1 MKTESSILTTS
12 VALTGAAIGIMAM
25 FIINVAIGSVPIP
38 IGEAIRLVLG
48 QEASNT
54 EMSEIWSNIIFK
66 TRIPQAVTAII
77 AGAGLS
83 VAGLEMQTV
92 FRNPLAGPS
101 VLGVSNGAS
110 LGVALLI
117 LLSGAIGGKAMS
129 SFGLYGNVAMTVAA
143 AVGAIAV
150 MGIIAIVAR
159 SVKGNV
165 TLLIVGVMIGYIANA
180 IIGVLKYFSPPE
192 DIHAYTIWGLGSFA
206 SVSAS
211 QIGLFA
217 GIMVVLLALSMLLI
231 KSLNM
236 LLLGENYAQNLGLD
250 VERAKVLIILSSG
263 CLVAICTAFCGPIS
277 FLGLAVPHL
286 ARGLF
291 RTSDHR
297 VIMPAS
303 LLTGALLALVCN
315 LIARMPGAEGALPV
329 NSVTSLIGAP
339 VVIWVIFSN
348 RRRGGS

>member
-1 MKTESSILTTS
+1 MNREHSILSSTAVMVMTF
-12 VALTGAAIGIMAM
+12 IGIIVMFVINIAM
-25 FIINVAIGSVPIP
+25 GSVPIP
-38 IGEAIRLVLG
+38 VEEAIRIVIG
-48 QEASNT
+48 QPTQDT
-54 EMSEIWSNIIFK
+54 EMSEIWSSIIFK
-66 TRIPQAVTAII
+66 TRIPQAMTAII

-129 SFGLYGNVAMTVAA
+129 SLGLYGNVAITVAA
-143 AVGAIAV
+143 AIGAITV
-150 MGIIAIVAR
+150 MGVIAMVAR
-159 SVKGNV
+159 AVKGNV

-180 IIGVLKYFSPPE
+180 IISILKYFSPPE

-217 GIMVVLLALSMLLI
+217 GIMVVLLAAAMFLV
-231 KSLNM
+231 KPLNM
-236 LLLGENYAQNLGLD
+236 LLLGENYAQNLGLN
-250 VERAKVLIILSSG
+250 VAQAKVCIILSSG
-263 CLVAICTAFCGPIS
+263 FLVAICTAFCGPIS

-291 RTSDHR
+291 RTADHR
-297 VIMPAS
+297 IIMPAS
-303 LLTGALLALVCN
+303 LLTGALLALACN
-315 LIARMPGAEGALPV
+315 LIARIPGAEGALPV

-348 RRRGGS
+348 RRR

>member
-1 MKTESSILTTS
+1 MNREHSILSSTAVMVMTF
-12 VALTGAAIGIMAM
+12 IGIIVMFVINIAM
-25 FIINVAIGSVPIP
+25 GSVPIP
-38 IGEAIRLVLG
+38 VEEAIRIVIG
-48 QEASNT
+48 QPTQDT
-54 EMSEIWSNIIFK
+54 EMSEIWSSIIFK
-66 TRIPQAVTAII
+66 TRIPQAMTAII

-129 SFGLYGNVAMTVAA
+129 SLGLYGNVAITVAA
-143 AVGAIAV
+143 AIGAITV
-150 MGIIAIVAR
+150 MGVIAMVAR
-159 SVKGNV
+159 AVKGNV

-180 IIGVLKYFSPPE
+180 IISILKYFSPPE

-211 QIGLFA
+211 QIWLFA
-217 GIMVVLLALSMLLI
+217 GIMVVLLAAAMFLV
-231 KSLNM
+231 KPLNM
-236 LLLGENYAQNLGLD
+236 LLLGENYAQNLGLN
-250 VERAKVLIILSSG
+250 VTQAKVCIILSSG
-263 CLVAICTAFCGPIS
+263 FLVAICTAFCGPIS

-286 ARGLF
+286 ARGMF
-291 RTSDHR
+291 RTADHR
-297 VIMPAS
+297 IIMPAS
-303 LLTGALLALVCN
+303 LLTGALLALACN
-315 LIARMPGAEGALPV
+315 LIARIPGAEGALPV

-348 RRRGGS
+348 RRR

>member
-1 MKTESSILTTS
+1 MNREHSILSSTAVMVMTF
-12 VALTGAAIGIMAM
+12 IGIIVMFVINIAM
-25 FIINVAIGSVPIP
+25 GSVPIP
-38 IGEAIRLVLG
+38 VEEAIRIVIG
-48 QEASNT
+48 QPTQDT
-54 EMSEIWSNIIFK
+54 EMSEIWSSIIFK
-66 TRIPQAVTAII
+66 TRIPQAMTAII

-129 SFGLYGNVAMTVAA
+129 SLGLYGNVAITVAA
-143 AVGAIAV
+143 AIGAITV
-150 MGIIAIVAR
+150 MGVIAIVAR
-159 SVKGNV
+159 AVKGNV

-180 IIGVLKYFSPPE
+180 IISILKYFSPPE

-217 GIMVVLLALSMLLI
+217 GIMVVLLAAAMFLV
-231 KSLNM
+231 KPLNM
-236 LLLGENYAQNLGLD
+236 LLLGENYAQNLGLN
-250 VERAKVLIILSSG
+250 VAQAKVCIILSSG
-263 CLVAICTAFCGPIS
+263 FLVAICTAFCGPIS

-291 RTSDHR
+291 RTADHR
-297 VIMPAS
+297 IIMPAS
-303 LLTGALLALVCN
+303 LLTGALLALACN
-315 LIARMPGAEGALPV
+315 LIARIPGAEGALPV

-348 RRRGGS
+348 RRR

>member
-1 MKTESSILTTS
+1 MNREHSILSSTAVMVMTF
-12 VALTGAAIGIMAM
+12 IGIIVMFVINIAM
-25 FIINVAIGSVPIP
+25 GSVPIP
-38 IGEAIRLVLG
+38 VEEAIRIVIG
-48 QEASNT
+48 QPTQDT
-54 EMSEIWSNIIFK
+54 EMSEIWSSIIFK
-66 TRIPQAVTAII
+66 TRIPQAMTAII

-129 SFGLYGNVAMTVAA
+129 SLGLYGNVAITVAA
-143 AVGAIAV
+143 AIGAITV
-150 MGIIAIVAR
+150 MGVIAMVAR
-159 SVKGNV
+159 AVKGNV

-180 IIGVLKYFSPPE
+180 IISILKYFSPPE

-206 SVSAS
+206 SVSSS

-217 GIMVVLLALSMLLI
+217 GIMVVLLVAAMFLV
-231 KSLNM
+231 KPLNM
-236 LLLGENYAQNLGLD
+236 LLLGENYAQNLGLN
-250 VERAKVLIILSSG
+250 VTQAKVCIILSSG
-263 CLVAICTAFCGPIS
+263 FLVAICTAFCGPIS

-291 RTSDHR
+291 RTADHR
-297 VIMPAS
+297 IIMPAS
-303 LLTGALLALVCN
+303 LLTGALLALACN
-315 LIARMPGAEGALPV
+315 LIARIPGAEGALPV

-348 RRRGGS
+348 RRR

>member
-1 MKTESSILTTS
+1 MNREHSILSSTAVMVMTF
-12 VALTGAAIGIMAM
+12 IGIIVMFVINIAM
-25 FIINVAIGSVPIP
+25 GSVPIP
-38 IGEAIRLVLG
+38 VEEAIRIVIG
-48 QEASNT
+48 QPTQDT
-54 EMSEIWSNIIFK
+54 EMSEIWSSIIFK
-66 TRIPQAVTAII
+66 TRIPQAMTAII

-129 SFGLYGNVAMTVAA
+129 SLGLYGNVAITVAA
-143 AVGAIAV
+143 AIGAITV
-150 MGIIAIVAR
+150 MGVIAMVAR
-159 SVKGNV
+159 AVKGNV

-180 IIGVLKYFSPPE
+180 IISILKYFSPPE

-217 GIMVVLLALSMLLI
+217 GIMVVLLAAAMFLV
-231 KSLNM
+231 KPLNM
-236 LLLGENYAQNLGLD
+236 LLLGENYAQNLGLN
-250 VERAKVLIILSSG
+250 VAQAKVCIILSSG
-263 CLVAICTAFCGPIS
+263 SLVAICTAFCGPIS

-291 RTSDHR
+291 RTADHR
-297 VIMPAS
+297 IIMPAS
-303 LLTGALLALVCN
+303 LLTGALLALACN
-315 LIARMPGAEGALPV
+315 LIARIPGAEGALPV

-348 RRRGGS
+348 RRR

>member
-1 MKTESSILTTS
+1 MNREHSILSSTAVMVMTF
-12 VALTGAAIGIMAM
+12 IGIIVMFVINIAM
-25 FIINVAIGSVPIP
+25 GSVPIP
-38 IGEAIRLVLG
+38 VEEAIRIVIG
-48 QEASNT
+48 QPTQNA
-54 EMSEIWSNIIFK
+54 EMSEIWSSIIFK
-66 TRIPQAVTAII
+66 TRIPQAMTAII

-129 SFGLYGNVAMTVAA
+129 SLGLYGNVAITVAA
-143 AVGAIAV
+143 AIGAITV
-150 MGIIAIVAR
+150 MGVIAMVAR
-159 SVKGNV
+159 AVKGNV

-180 IIGVLKYFSPPE
+180 IISILKYFSPPE

-217 GIMVVLLALSMLLI
+217 GIMVVLLAAAMFLV
-231 KSLNM
+231 KPLNM
-236 LLLGENYAQNLGLD
+236 LLLGENYAQNLGLN
-250 VERAKVLIILSSG
+250 VTQAKVCIILSSG
-263 CLVAICTAFCGPIS
+263 FLVAICTAFCGPIS
-277 FLGLAVPHL
+277 FIGLAVPHL

-291 RTSDHR
+291 RTADHR
-297 VIMPAS
+297 IIMPAS
-303 LLTGALLALVCN
+303 LLTGALLALACN
-315 LIARMPGAEGALPV
+315 LIARIPGAEGALPV

-348 RRRGGS
+348 RRR

>member
-1 MKTESSILTTS
+1 MNREHSILSSTAVMVTT
-12 VALTGAAIGIMAM
+12 LIGIIVMFVINIAM
-25 FIINVAIGSVPIP
+25 GSVPIP
-38 IGEAIRLVLG
+38 VEEAIRIVIG
-48 QEASNT
+48 QPTQDT
-54 EMSEIWSNIIFK
+54 EMSDIWSSIIFK
-66 TRIPQAVTAII
+66 TRIPQAMTAII

-129 SFGLYGNVAMTVAA
+129 SLGLYGNVAITVAA
-143 AVGAIAV
+143 AIGAITV
-150 MGIIAIVAR
+150 MGVIAMVAR
-159 SVKGNV
+159 AVKGNV

-180 IIGVLKYFSPPE
+180 IISILKYFSPPE

-217 GIMVVLLALSMLLI
+217 GIMVVLLAAAMFLV
-231 KSLNM
+231 KPLNM
-236 LLLGENYAQNLGLD
+236 LLLGENYAQNLGLN
-250 VERAKVLIILSSG
+250 VAQAKVCIILSSG
-263 CLVAICTAFCGPIS
+263 FLVAICTAFCGPIS

-291 RTSDHR
+291 RTADHR
-297 VIMPAS
+297 IIMPAS
-303 LLTGALLALVCN
+303 LLTGALLALACN
-315 LIARMPGAEGALPV
+315 LIARIPGAEGALPV

-348 RRRGGS
+348 RRR

>member
-1 MKTESSILTTS
+1 MNREHSILSSTAVMVMTF
-12 VALTGAAIGIMAM
+12 IGIIVMFVINIAM
-25 FIINVAIGSVPIP
+25 GSVPIP
-38 IGEAIRLVLG
+38 VEEAIRIVIG
-48 QEASNT
+48 QPTQNV
-54 EMSEIWSNIIFK
+54 EMSEIWSSIIFK
-66 TRIPQAVTAII
+66 TRIPQAMTAII

-129 SFGLYGNVAMTVAA
+129 SLDLYGNVAITVAA
-143 AVGAIAV
+143 AIGAITV
-150 MGIIAIVAR
+150 MGVIAMVAR
-159 SVKGNV
+159 AVKGNV

-180 IIGVLKYFSPPE
+180 IISILKYFSPPE

-217 GIMVVLLALSMLLI
+217 GIMVVLLAAAMFLV
-231 KSLNM
+231 KPLNM
-236 LLLGENYAQNLGLD
+236 LLLGENYAQNLGLN
-250 VERAKVLIILSSG
+250 VTQAKVCIILSSG
-263 CLVAICTAFCGPIS
+263 FLVAICTAFCGPIS

-291 RTSDHR
+291 RTADHR
-297 VIMPAS
+297 IIMPAS
-303 LLTGALLALVCN
+303 LLTGALLALACN
-315 LIARMPGAEGALPV
+315 LIARIPGAEGALPV

-348 RRRGGS
+348 RRR

>member
-1 MKTESSILTTS
+1 MNREHSILSSTAVMVMTF
-12 VALTGAAIGIMAM
+12 IGIIVMFVINIAM
-25 FIINVAIGSVPIP
+25 GSVPIP
-38 IGEAIRLVLG
+38 VEEAIRIVIG
-48 QEASNT
+48 QPTQDT
-54 EMSEIWSNIIFK
+54 EMGEIWSSIIFK
-66 TRIPQAVTAII
+66 TRIPQAMTAII

-129 SFGLYGNVAMTVAA
+129 SLGLYGNVAITVAA
-143 AVGAIAV
+143 AIGAITV
-150 MGIIAIVAR
+150 MGVIAMVAR
-159 SVKGNV
+159 AVKGNV

-180 IIGVLKYFSPPE
+180 IISILKYFSPPE

-206 SVSAS
+206 SVSSS
-211 QIGLFA
+211 QISLFA
-217 GIMVVLLALSMLLI
+217 SIMVVLLAAAMFLV
-231 KSLNM
+231 KPLNM
-236 LLLGENYAQNLGLD
+236 LLLGENYAQNLGLN
-250 VERAKVLIILSSG
+250 VTQAKVCIILSSG
-263 CLVAICTAFCGPIS
+263 FLVAICTAFCGPIS

-291 RTSDHR
+291 RTADHR
-297 VIMPAS
+297 IIMPAS
-303 LLTGALLALVCN
+303 LLTGALLALACN
-315 LIARMPGAEGALPV
+315 LIARIPGAEGALPV

-348 RRRGGS
+348 RRR

>member
-1 MKTESSILTTS
+1 MNREHSILSSTAVMVMTF
-12 VALTGAAIGIMAM
+12 IGIIVMFVINIAM
-25 FIINVAIGSVPIP
+25 GSVPIP
-38 IGEAIRLVLG
+38 VEEAIRIVIG
-48 QEASNT
+48 QPTQDT
-54 EMSEIWSNIIFK
+54 EMSEIWSSIIFK
-66 TRIPQAVTAII
+66 TRIPQAMTAII

-129 SFGLYGNVAMTVAA
+129 SLGLYGNVAITVAA
-143 AVGAIAV
+143 AIGAITV
-150 MGIIAIVAR
+150 MGVIAMVAR
-159 SVKGNV
+159 AVKGNV

-180 IIGVLKYFSPPE
+180 IISILKYFSPPE

-206 SVSAS
+206 SVSSS

-217 GIMVVLLALSMLLI
+217 GIMVVLLAAAMFLV
-231 KSLNM
+231 KPLNM
-236 LLLGENYAQNLGLD
+236 LLLGENYAQNLGLN
-250 VERAKVLIILSSG
+250 VTQAKVCIILSSG
-263 CLVAICTAFCGPIS
+263 FLVAICTAFCGPIS

-291 RTSDHR
+291 RTADHR
-297 VIMPAS
+297 IIMPAS
-303 LLTGALLALVCN
+303 LLTGALLALACN
-315 LIARMPGAEGALPV
+315 LIARIPGAEGALPV

-348 RRRGGS
+348 RRR

>member
-1 MKTESSILTTS
+1 MNREHSILSSTAVMVMT
-12 VALTGAAIGIMAM
+12 LIGIIVMFVINIAM
-25 FIINVAIGSVPIP
+25 GSVPIP
-38 IGEAIRLVLG
+38 VEEAIRIVIG
-48 QEASNT
+48 QPTQDT
-54 EMSEIWSNIIFK
+54 EMSEIWSSIIFK
-66 TRIPQAVTAII
+66 TRIPQAMTAII

-129 SFGLYGNVAMTVAA
+129 SLGLYGNVAITVAA
-143 AVGAIAV
+143 AIGAITV
-150 MGIIAIVAR
+150 MGVIAIVAR
-159 SVKGNV
+159 AVKGNV

-180 IIGVLKYFSPPE
+180 IISILKYFSPPE

-217 GIMVVLLALSMLLI
+217 GIMVVLLAAAMFLV
-231 KSLNM
+231 KPLNM
-236 LLLGENYAQNLGLD
+236 LLLGENYAQNLGLN
-250 VERAKVLIILSSG
+250 VTQAKVCIILSSG
-263 CLVAICTAFCGPIS
+263 FLVAICTAFCGPIS

-291 RTSDHR
+291 RTADHR
-297 VIMPAS
+297 IIMPAS
-303 LLTGALLALVCN
+303 LLTGALLALACN
-315 LIARMPGAEGALPV
+315 LIARIPGAEGALPV

-348 RRRGGS
+348 RRR

>member
-1 MKTESSILTTS
+1 MNREHSILSSTAVMVMTF
-12 VALTGAAIGIMAM
+12 IGIIVMFVINIAM
-25 FIINVAIGSVPIP
+25 GSVPIP
-38 IGEAIRLVLG
+38 VEEAIRIVIG
-48 QEASNT
+48 QPTQDT
-54 EMSEIWSNIIFK
+54 EMSEIWSSIIFK
-66 TRIPQAVTAII
+66 TRIPQAMTAII

-129 SFGLYGNVAMTVAA
+129 SLGLYGNVAITVAA
-143 AVGAIAV
+143 AIGAITV
-150 MGIIAIVAR
+150 MGVIAMVAR
-159 SVKGNV
+159 AVKGNV

-180 IIGVLKYFSPPE
+180 IISILKYFSPPE

-217 GIMVVLLALSMLLI
+217 GIIVVLLAAAMFLV
-231 KSLNM
+231 KPLNM
-236 LLLGENYAQNLGLD
+236 LLLGENYAQNLGLN
-250 VERAKVLIILSSG
+250 VAQAKVCIILSSG
-263 CLVAICTAFCGPIS
+263 FLVAICTAFCGPIS

-291 RTSDHR
+291 RTADHR
-297 VIMPAS
+297 IIMPAS
-303 LLTGALLALVCN
+303 LLTGALLALACN
-315 LIARMPGAEGALPV
+315 LIARIPGAEGALPV

-348 RRRGGS
+348 RRR

>member
-1 MKTESSILTTS
+1 MNEKNSIFSTS
-12 VALTGAAIGIMAM
+12 AAMVGALIGIIVM
-25 FIINVAIGSVPIP
+25 FIINIAMGSVPIP
-38 IGEAIRLVLG
+38 IEEAVRIVLG
-48 QEASNT
+48 QPAQDA
-54 EMSEIWSNIIFK
+54 EMGEIWSNIIFK
-66 TRIPQAVTAII
+66 TRIPQALTAIV

-129 SFGLYGNVAMTVAA
+129 SLGLYGNVAMTVAA
-143 AVGAIAV
+143 GLGAISV

-159 SVKGNV
+159 AVKGNV

-206 SVSAS
+206 SVSSA

-217 GIMVVLLALSMLLI
+217 CIMVVLLAVSMLLI
-231 KSLNM
+231 KPLNM
-236 LLLGENYAQNLGLD
+236 LLLGENYAQNLGLN
-250 VERAKVLIILSSG
+250 VERARVYIILSSG
-263 CLVAICTAFCGPIS
+263 CLVAIVTAFCGPIS

-291 RTSDHR
+291 RTADHR

-315 LIARMPGAEGALPV
+315 LLARIPGAEGALPV

-339 VVIWVIFSN
+339 VVIWVIFNN
-348 RRRGGS
+348 RRR

>member
-1 MKTESSILTTS
+1 MNREHSILSSTAVMVMTF
-12 VALTGAAIGIMAM
+12 IGIIVMFVINIAM
-25 FIINVAIGSVPIP
+25 GSVPIP
-38 IGEAIRLVLG
+38 VEEAIRIVIG
-48 QEASNT
+48 QPTQDT
-54 EMSEIWSNIIFK
+54 EMSEIWSSIIFK
-66 TRIPQAVTAII
+66 TRIPQAMTAII

-83 VAGLEMQTV
+83 VAGLEMQTG

-129 SFGLYGNVAMTVAA
+129 SLGLYGNVAITVAA
-143 AVGAIAV
+143 AIGAITV
-150 MGIIAIVAR
+150 MGVIAMVAR
-159 SVKGNV
+159 AVKGNV

-180 IIGVLKYFSPPE
+180 IISILKYFSPPE

-217 GIMVVLLALSMLLI
+217 GIMVVLLAAAMFLV
-231 KSLNM
+231 KPLNM
-236 LLLGENYAQNLGLD
+236 LLLGENYAQNLGLN
-250 VERAKVLIILSSG
+250 VTQAKVCIILSSG
-263 CLVAICTAFCGPIS
+263 FLVAICTAFCGPIS

-291 RTSDHR
+291 RTADHR
-297 VIMPAS
+297 IIMPAS
-303 LLTGALLALVCN
+303 LLTGALLALACN
-315 LIARMPGAEGALPV
+315 LIARIPGAEGALPV

-348 RRRGGS
+348 RRR

>member
-1 MKTESSILTTS
+1 MNREHSILSSTAVMVMT
-12 VALTGAAIGIMAM
+12 LIGIIVMFVINIAM
-25 FIINVAIGSVPIP
+25 GSVPIP
-38 IGEAIRLVLG
+38 VEEAIRIVIG
-48 QEASNT
+48 QPTQNA
-54 EMSEIWSNIIFK
+54 EMSEIWSSIIFK
-66 TRIPQAVTAII
+66 TRIPQAMTAII

-129 SFGLYGNVAMTVAA
+129 SLGLYGNVAITVAA
-143 AVGAIAV
+143 AIGAITV
-150 MGIIAIVAR
+150 MGVIAMVAR
-159 SVKGNV
+159 AVKGNV

-180 IIGVLKYFSPPE
+180 IISILKYFSPPE

-217 GIMVVLLALSMLLI
+217 VIMVVLLAAAMFLV
-231 KSLNM
+231 KPLNM
-236 LLLGENYAQNLGLD
+236 LLLGENYAQNLGLN
-250 VERAKVLIILSSG
+250 VAQAKVCIILSSG
-263 CLVAICTAFCGPIS
+263 FLVAICTAFCGPIS

-291 RTSDHR
+291 RTADHR
-297 VIMPAS
+297 IIMPAS
-303 LLTGALLALVCN
+303 LLTGALLALACN
-315 LIARMPGAEGALPV
+315 LIARIPGAEGALPV

-348 RRRGGS
+348 RRR

>member
-1 MKTESSILTTS
+1 MNENNSIFSTS
-12 VALTGAAIGIMAM
+12 AAMAGAIIGIIAM
-25 FIINVAIGSVPIP
+25 FIINIAMGSVSIP
-38 IGEAIRLVLG
+38 IEEAVRLVFG
-48 QEASNT
+48 QPAENT

-66 TRIPQAVTAII
+66 TRIPQALTAIV

-143 AVGAIAV
+143 GLGAISV
-150 MGIIAIVAR
+150 MGVIAIVAR
-159 SVKGNV
+159 AVKGNV

-206 SVSAS
+206 SVSSA

-217 GIMVVLLALSMLLI
+217 GIMVVFLATSMLLI
-231 KSLNM
+231 KPLNM

-250 VERAKVLIILSSG
+250 VEKARVCIILSSG
-263 CLVAICTAFCGPIS
+263 CLVAIVTAFCGPIS

-291 RTSDHR
+291 RTADHR

-315 LIARMPGAEGALPV
+315 LLARLPGAEGALPV

-348 RRRGGS
+348 RRR

>member
-1 MKTESSILTTS
+1 MNREHSILSSTAVMVMTF
-12 VALTGAAIGIMAM
+12 IGIIVMFVINIAM
-25 FIINVAIGSVPIP
+25 GSVPIP
-38 IGEAIRLVLG
+38 VEEAIRIVIG
-48 QEASNT
+48 QPTQNT
-54 EMSEIWSNIIFK
+54 EMNEIWSSIIFK
-66 TRIPQAVTAII
+66 TRIPQAMTAII

-129 SFGLYGNVAMTVAA
+129 SLGLYGNVAITVAA
-143 AVGAIAV
+143 AIGAITV
-150 MGIIAIVAR
+150 MGVIAMVAR
-159 SVKGNV
+159 AVKGNV

-180 IIGVLKYFSPPE
+180 IISILKYFSPPE

-217 GIMVVLLALSMLLI
+217 GIMVVLLAAAMFLV
-231 KSLNM
+231 KPLNM
-236 LLLGENYAQNLGLD
+236 LLLGENYAQNLGLN
-250 VERAKVLIILSSG
+250 VTQAKVCIILSSG
-263 CLVAICTAFCGPIS
+263 FLVAICTAFCGPIS

-291 RTSDHR
+291 RTADHR
-297 VIMPAS
+297 IIMPAS
-303 LLTGALLALVCN
+303 LLTGALLALACN
-315 LIARMPGAEGALPV
+315 LIARIPGAEGALPV

-348 RRRGGS
+348 RRR

>member
-1 MKTESSILTTS
+1 MV
-12 VALTGAAIGIMAM
+12 VAFLGIVAM
-25 FIINVAIGSVPIP
+25 FIINIAMGSVPIP
-38 IGEAIRLVLG
+38 VEEAIRIVLG
-48 QEASNT
+48 QPTQDT
-54 EMSEIWSNIIFK
+54 EMGEIWSNIIFK
-66 TRIPQAVTAII
+66 TRIPQAMTAII

-129 SFGLYGNVAMTVAA
+129 SLGLYGNVAITVAA
-143 AVGAIAV
+143 AIGAISV
-150 MGIIAIVAR
+150 MGIIAMMAR
-159 SVKGNV
+159 AVKGNV

-180 IIGVLKYFSPPE
+180 IISILKYFSPPE

-206 SVSAS
+206 SVSSS
-211 QIGLFA
+211 QISLFA
-217 GIMVVLLALSMLLI
+217 GIMVVLLAAAMLLI
-231 KSLNM
+231 KPLNM
-236 LLLGENYAQNLGLD
+236 LLLGENYAQNLGLN
-250 VERAKVLIILSSG
+250 VAQARVCIILSSG
-263 CLVAICTAFCGPIS
+263 FLVAICTAFCGPIS

-291 RTSDHR
+291 RTADHR
-297 VIMPAS
+297 IIMPAS
-303 LLTGALLALVCN
+303 LLTGALLALACN
-315 LIARMPGAEGALPV
+315 LIARIPGAEGALPV

-348 RRRGGS
+348 RRR

>member
-1 MKTESSILTTS
+1 MNREHSILSSTAVMVMT
-12 VALTGAAIGIMAM
+12 LIGIIVMFVINIAM
-25 FIINVAIGSVPIP
+25 GSVPIP
-38 IGEAIRLVLG
+38 VEEAIRIVIG
-48 QEASNT
+48 QPTQNA
-54 EMSEIWSNIIFK
+54 EMSQIWSSIIFK
-66 TRIPQAVTAII
+66 TRIPQAMTAII

-129 SFGLYGNVAMTVAA
+129 SLGLYGNVAITVAA
-143 AVGAIAV
+143 AIGAITV
-150 MGIIAIVAR
+150 MGVIAIVAR
-159 SVKGNV
+159 AVKGNV

-180 IIGVLKYFSPPE
+180 IISILKYFSPPE

-217 GIMVVLLALSMLLI
+217 GIMVVLLAAAMFLV
-231 KSLNM
+231 KPLNM
-236 LLLGENYAQNLGLD
+236 LLLGENYAQNLGLN
-250 VERAKVLIILSSG
+250 VAQAKVCIILSSG
-263 CLVAICTAFCGPIS
+263 FLVAICTAFCGPIS

-291 RTSDHR
+291 RTADHR
-297 VIMPAS
+297 IIMPAS
-303 LLTGALLALVCN
+303 LLTGALLALACN
-315 LIARMPGAEGALPV
+315 LIARIPGAEGALPV

-348 RRRGGS
+348 RRR

>member
-1 MKTESSILTTS
+1 MNREHSILSSTAVMVMTF
-12 VALTGAAIGIMAM
+12 IGIIVMFVINIAM
-25 FIINVAIGSVPIP
+25 GSVPIP
-38 IGEAIRLVLG
+38 VEEAIRIVIG
-48 QEASNT
+48 QPTQNA
-54 EMSEIWSNIIFK
+54 EMSEIWSSIIFK
-66 TRIPQAVTAII
+66 TRIPQAMTAII

-129 SFGLYGNVAMTVAA
+129 SLGLYGNVAITVAA
-143 AVGAIAV
+143 AIGAITV
-150 MGIIAIVAR
+150 MGVIAMVAR
-159 SVKGNV
+159 AVKGNV

-180 IIGVLKYFSPPE
+180 IISILKYFSPPE

-217 GIMVVLLALSMLLI
+217 GIMMVLLVAAMFLV
-231 KSLNM
+231 KPLNM
-236 LLLGENYAQNLGLD
+236 LLLGENYAQNLGLN
-250 VERAKVLIILSSG
+250 VAQAKVCIILSSG
-263 CLVAICTAFCGPIS
+263 FLVAICTAFCGPIS

-291 RTSDHR
+291 RTADHR
-297 VIMPAS
+297 IIMPAS
-303 LLTGALLALVCN
+303 LLTGALLALACN
-315 LIARMPGAEGALPV
+315 LIARIPGAEGALPV

-348 RRRGGS
+348 RRR

>member
-1 MKTESSILTTS
+1 MNREHSILSSTAVMAMTF
-12 VALTGAAIGIMAM
+12 IGIIVMFVINIAM
-25 FIINVAIGSVPIP
+25 GSVPIP
-38 IGEAIRLVLG
+38 VEEAIRIVIG
-48 QEASNT
+48 QPTQDT
-54 EMSEIWSNIIFK
+54 EMSEIWSSIIFK
-66 TRIPQAVTAII
+66 TRIPQAMTAII

-129 SFGLYGNVAMTVAA
+129 SLGLYGNVAITAA
-143 AVGAIAV
+143 AAIGAITV
-150 MGIIAIVAR
+150 MGVIAMVAR
-159 SVKGNV
+159 AVKGNV
-165 TLLIVGVMIGYIANA
+165 TLLIVGVMISYIANA
-180 IIGVLKYFSPPE
+180 IISILKYFSPPE

-217 GIMVVLLALSMLLI
+217 GIMVVLLAAAMFLV
-231 KSLNM
+231 KPLNM
-236 LLLGENYAQNLGLD
+236 LLLGENYAQNLGLN
-250 VERAKVLIILSSG
+250 VAQAKVCIILSSG
-263 CLVAICTAFCGPIS
+263 FLVAICTAFCGPIS

-291 RTSDHR
+291 RTADHR
-297 VIMPAS
+297 IIMPAS
-303 LLTGALLALVCN
+303 LLTGALLALACN
-315 LIARMPGAEGALPV
+315 LIARIPGAEGALPV

-348 RRRGGS
+348 RRR

>member
-1 MKTESSILTTS
+1 MNEERSIFSSTAVMV
-12 VALTGAAIGIMAM
+12 VAFLGIVAM
-25 FIINVAIGSVPIP
+25 FIINIAMGSVPIP
-38 IGEAIRLVLG
+38 VEEAIRIVLG
-48 QEASNT
+48 QPTQDT
-54 EMSEIWSNIIFK
+54 EMGEIWSNIIFK
-66 TRIPQAVTAII
+66 TRIPQAMTAII

-129 SFGLYGNVAMTVAA
+129 SLGLYGNVAITVAA
-143 AVGAIAV
+143 AIGAISV
-150 MGIIAIVAR
+150 MGIIAMMAR
-159 SVKGNV
+159 AVKGNV

-180 IIGVLKYFSPPE
+180 IISILKYFSPPE

-206 SVSAS
+206 SVSSS
-211 QIGLFA
+211 QISLFA
-217 GIMVVLLALSMLLI
+217 GIMVVLLAAAMLLI
-231 KSLNM
+231 KPLNM
-236 LLLGENYAQNLGLD
+236 LLLGENYAQNLGLN
-250 VERAKVLIILSSG
+250 VAQARVCIILSSG
-263 CLVAICTAFCGPIS
+263 FLVAICTAFCGPIS

-291 RTSDHR
+291 RTADHR
-297 VIMPAS
+297 IIMPAS
-303 LLTGALLALVCN
+303 LLTGALLALACN
-315 LIARMPGAEGALPV
+315 LIARIPGAEGALPV

-348 RRRGGS
+348 RRR

>member
-1 MKTESSILTTS
+1 MNREHSILSSTAVMVMTF
-12 VALTGAAIGIMAM
+12 IGIIVMFVINIAM
-25 FIINVAIGSVPIP
+25 GSVPIP
-38 IGEAIRLVLG
+38 VEEAIRIVLG
-48 QEASNT
+48 QPTQDT
-54 EMSEIWSNIIFK
+54 EMGEIWSSIIFK
-66 TRIPQAVTAII
+66 TRIPQAMTAII

-129 SFGLYGNVAMTVAA
+129 SLGLYGNVAITVAA
-143 AVGAIAV
+143 AIGAITV
-150 MGIIAIVAR
+150 MGVIAMVAR
-159 SVKGNV
+159 AVKGNV

-180 IIGVLKYFSPPE
+180 IISILKYFSPPE

-206 SVSAS
+206 SVSSS

-217 GIMVVLLALSMLLI
+217 GIMVVLLAAAMFLV
-231 KSLNM
+231 KPLNM
-236 LLLGENYAQNLGLD
+236 LLLGENYAQNLGLN
-250 VERAKVLIILSSG
+250 VTQAKVCIILSSG
-263 CLVAICTAFCGPIS
+263 FLVAICTAFCGPIS

-291 RTSDHR
+291 RTADHR
-297 VIMPAS
+297 IIMPAS
-303 LLTGALLALVCN
+303 LLTGALLALACN
-315 LIARMPGAEGALPV
+315 LIARIPGAEGALPV

-348 RRRGGS
+348 RRR